1 MDRQIVIASV
11 VALTLAS
18 IAKILPPQEIM
29 AKTGAVRTQIH
40 TSAPTQPDPQWL
52 VGP

>member
-18 IAKILPPQEIM
+18 IVKVLPPQEI
-29 AKTGAVRTQIH
+29 TGATWTVKPQAQTFV
-40 TSAPTQPDPQWL
+40 ATQPDSLWL